1 MIPDSIVQIFTAD
14 QMKVFTEISMAISK
28 LKMAIFKP
36 EMAIFR
42 IFLTFERQE
51 GIK

>member
-1 MIPDSIVQIFTAD
+1 MIPDSIVQIFAAD
-14 QMKVFTEISMAISK
+14 QMKVFSEVSMAISK
-28 LKMAIFKP
+28 FEMAIFEP

-42 IFLTFERQE
+42 IFLTFEKQE